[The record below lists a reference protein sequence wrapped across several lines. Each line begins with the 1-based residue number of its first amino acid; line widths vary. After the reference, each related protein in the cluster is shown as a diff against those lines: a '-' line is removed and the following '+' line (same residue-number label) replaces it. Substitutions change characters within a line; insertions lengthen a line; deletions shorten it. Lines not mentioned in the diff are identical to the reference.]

1 MEGCSEAP
9 GEESEQERRQQREMT
24 LRSGCPPFSLGRG
37 TEMESRGPGHQLSG
51 LGPSRLNTKPTSL
64 PTTGPRLLGPGRGD
78 LQYL

>member
-1 MEGCSEAP
+1 
-9 GEESEQERRQQREMT
+9 MT

-37 TEMESRGPGHQLSG
+37 AEMESRGPGHQLSG